1 MSKRTL
7 TIVNIAALAAMLVG
21 VLNLIVFKEIWVL
34 AAAMIIIIA
43 LTVYSVMEKRKLSPP
58 QTSK

>member
-21 VLNLIVFKEIWVL
+21 VLNLIVFREVWVL
-34 AAAMIIIIA
+34 AAAMVVVVT
-43 LTVYSVMEKRKLSPP
+43 LTVYSVREKRKLSKAG
-58 QTSK
+58 SN

>member
-21 VLNLIVFKEIWVL
+21 VLNLLVFREIWVL
-34 AAAMIIIIA
+34 AAAMIVIVA
-43 LTVYSVMEKRKLSPP
+43 LTVYSVREKRKLSRKPE
-58 QTSK
+58 SS